1 MARLRADDFLQG
13 HNFWV
18 FEFGASPKPPFVVLN
33 PIVGAA
39 PNPLAGSVP
48 FLSGGLVG
56 GFSAVSLPELT
67 ASTASVS
74 PINQSIPTT
83 YVTGYEVGSVTL
95 RRGVS
100 RYDSSFYLWMLNAM
114 RGTDKP
120 HRNLMILHLSS
131 AAISE
136 EIGSQAAPVGA
147 GYVEVIKTF
156 GKAYLLYDCIP
167 TRYSLGGD
175 LDASSADIMIA
186 ELEVA
191 PNYFEEY
198 SLDPLLAV

>member
-18 FEFGASPKPPFVVLN
+18 FEFGSYSPKPPFIVLN
-33 PIVGAA
+33 PAA
-39 PNPLAGSVP
+39 AAA
-48 FLSGGLVG
+48 LSGGLVG
-56 GFSAVSLPELT
+56 GFSSVTLPELS
-67 ASTASVS
+67 ASTATVS
-74 PINQSIPTT
+74 PINESFPTT
-83 YVTGYEVGSVTL
+83 YVTGYEIGSVSL

-100 RYDSSFYLWMLNAM
+100 RYDSSFYLWIRDAM
-114 RGTDKP
+114 NGTDKP

-131 AAISE
+131 ASISE
-136 EIGSQAAPVGA
+136 DVGSVAAPTGI
-147 GYVEVIKTF
+147 GYVEVLKTL

-175 LDASSADIMIA
+175 LDATSGDVLIS
-186 ELEVA
+186 ELEVV
-191 PNYFEEY
+191 PNYYEEY